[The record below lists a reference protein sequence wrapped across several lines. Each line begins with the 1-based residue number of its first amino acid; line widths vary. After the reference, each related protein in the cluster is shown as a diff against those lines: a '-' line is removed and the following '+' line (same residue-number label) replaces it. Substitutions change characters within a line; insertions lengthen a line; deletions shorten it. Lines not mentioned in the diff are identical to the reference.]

1 MERVTIKID
10 GRGIATSPGRT
21 ILDAAEEN
29 GIRIPTLCHLKGLTD
44 VGACRV
50 CIVDV
55 RGQFVTACTTNVA
68 EGMEILTDT
77 EAVRA
82 HRRMIV
88 ELLFAEGNHVCSFCV
103 SSGGCELQ
111 DLACEV
117 GMQSVRIPYAF
128 PRNRVDASHPRFLI
142 DRDRCVVCGRCVRA
156 CGEIEGAR
164 TWDFAERG
172 SAVRVI
178 TDLDVDW
185 GQAETCTGCGKCVD
199 VCPRAILEVP
209 GPKGKKV
216 KVVDGKLPECSM
228 CKLCEKVCL
237 ESGIG
242 DEPAITISAEADR
255 YIFVVEGDGSLPT
268 KEIMVQALSY
278 IREQANELEK
288 QTSEISGEEKK

>member
-1 MERVTIKID
+1 VERVTIKID

-111 DLACEV
+111 DLACEG

-199 VCPRAILEVP
+199 VCPTGALVL
-209 GPKGKKV
+209 KGASNAEMRKKPD
-216 KVVDGKLPECSM
+216 VVAHL
-228 CKLCEKVCL
+228 
-237 ESGIG
+237 
-242 DEPAITISAEADR
+242 AER
-255 YIFVVEGDGSLPT
+255 RSHG
-268 KEIMVQALSY
+268 
-278 IREQANELEK
+278 
-288 QTSEISGEEKK
+288 

>member
-1 MERVTIKID
+1 MESIAVRIN
-10 GRGIATSPGRT
+10 GREIATRPGRT
-21 ILDAAEEN
+21 ILEVAEEN
-29 GIRIPTLCHLKGLTD
+29 GIKIPTLCHLKGLTD

-55 RGQFVTACTTNVA
+55 RGQFVTACTTAVA
-68 EGMEILTDT
+68 AGMEILTDT

-82 HRRMIV
+82 HRRTVVEMI
-88 ELLFAEGNHVCSFCV
+88 FAEGNHVCSFCV
-103 SSGGCELQ
+103 SNGGCELQ

-185 GQAETCTGCGKCVD
+185 GKAETCTGCGKCVE
-199 VCPRAILEVP
+199 VCPTGAIVRKGASNAEMRKHPELVAELTERRAR
-209 GPKGKKV
+209 G
-216 KVVDGKLPECSM
+216 
-228 CKLCEKVCL
+228 
-237 ESGIG
+237 
-242 DEPAITISAEADR
+242 
-255 YIFVVEGDGSLPT
+255 
-268 KEIMVQALSY
+268 
-278 IREQANELEK
+278 
-288 QTSEISGEEKK
+288 